1 MYFGDS
7 LISGYNLS
15 TGQSLPSVSFRKL
28 REAGYDVE
36 VINEGVA
43 GDTTSG
49 GKARLKWSLDRK
61 RPDIVILA
69 LGGNDMLRGI
79 STDVIRTNLE
89 AMLFEL
95 QERKIKTILVR
106 VTAPPNY
113 DAVYADALT
122 TVYSDAG
129 AKYNVPVYPFLLE
142 PIFGNA
148 GYMQQ
153 DGVHPNALG
162 VEFIATYM
170 NDYLMKTGWIKL
182 TPEAAAKQGTAP
194 APVIVEAP
202 TAAQP
207 DVAPAVTQMPPP

>member
-1 MYFGDS
+1 S
-7 LISGYNLS
+7 LISGYNLAN
-15 TGQSLPSVSFRKL
+15 GESLPSVSLRKL

-36 VINEGVA
+36 VINEGIA

-79 STDVIRTNLE
+79 STDVIRSNIE

-95 QERKIKTILVR
+95 QQRKIKTILVR

-122 TVYSDAG
+122 TLFAEAG
-129 AKYNVPVYPFLLE
+129 VKYNVPVYPFLLE

-170 NDYLMKTGWIKL
+170 NDYLMKTGWLKL
-182 TPEAAAKQGTAP
+182 LPGAAGSSAAAPVAVEVPAEAQAP
-194 APVIVEAP
+194 
-202 TAAQP
+202 
-207 DVAPAVTQMPPP
+207 APAVTQMPPPE